1 MINHGSSSRDLGAD
15 HIPLVGSPTTIGE
28 SPMSPESR
36 GREAEVGI
44 AGAVVEVPSVKLSS
58 ASPHIITPNGQIIEA
73 ISIWAK
79 IEMVEGMTLVPEVI
93 K

>member
-1 MINHGSSSRDLGAD
+1 
-15 HIPLVGSPTTIGE
+15 
-28 SPMSPESR
+28 MSPESR

-58 ASPHIITPNGQIIEA
+58 ASPLNDRAERAYQFSAQWLCRANEASEKGLKAKAERYYQISARWLMRYNDLVEKHG
-73 ISIWAK
+73 AK
-79 IEMVEGMTLVPEVI
+79 GI